1 MIFAETEIGG
11 VWLVTLEPVEDH
23 RGFFAR
29 TWCEREFA
37 AHGLD
42 DRWVQCSVSFNRQ
55 RGTLRGLHFQR
66 APHDETKLVRCTMGA
81 IHDVVLDL
89 RRDSPTFRKHAAVEL
104 SAVNR
109 KMLYIPRGCA
119 HGFQTLADDTE
130 VFYQISAFYAPQHS
144 AGVRWNDPAFGI
156 CWPCPDPILS
166 DRDRSYPSFED

>member
-1 MIFAETEIGG
+1 
-11 VWLVTLEPVEDH
+11 
-23 RGFFAR
+23 
-29 TWCEREFA
+29 
-37 AHGLD
+37 
-42 DRWVQCSVSFNRQ
+42 
-55 RGTLRGLHFQR
+55 
-66 APHDETKLVRCTMGA
+66 MGA

-119 HGFQTLADDTE
+119 HGFQTLVDDTE

-156 CWPCPDPILS
+156 SWPCPDPILS